1 MEEVNI
7 GPEGQEKIREGE
19 STIKSIQI
27 LFNDFKKN
35 NSDCT
40 NWDEF
45 KRSERE
51 FNELVDVFNQIVN
64 PNRNNQ
70 HDNMS
75 DDSDRDEE
83 LGFYNN
89 DYRCNQQ
96 DIMYDQGN
104 IGHAKVLDMD
114 EVVKERAER
123 INNINQ
129 NAVAINSMA
138 TEINQS
144 IYSCDNILDQVVKNT
159 REANNNLLKSNK
171 ELTEANVRAANRKSF
186 CMRLVVTLAM
196 IMLVMGFFVT
206 RGYYIFNLF

>member
-27 LFNDFKKN
+27 LFNDFKKH

-51 FNELVDVFNQIVN
+51 FNELVDAFNQIVN

-75 DDSDRDEE
+75 NDSDRDEE

-89 DYRCNQQ
+89 DYRCDQQ

-123 INNINQ
+123 INNISQ
-129 NAVAINSMA
+129 TSVAINSMA

-159 REANNNLLKSNK
+159 RDANNNLLKSNK
-171 ELTEANVRAANRKSF
+171 ELSEANVRAANRKSF

-196 IMLVMGFFVT
+196 IMLIMGFFVT
-206 RGYYIFNLF
+206 RGYYIFDLF

>member
-1 MEEVNI
+1 MEEANI

-27 LFNDFKKN
+27 LFNDFKKY

-64 PNRNNQ
+64 PNQNKQ
-70 HDNMS
+70 YDNMS
-75 DDSDRDEE
+75 DDSERDEE

-89 DYRCNQQ
+89 DIRCDRQ
-96 DIMYDQGN
+96 DIMYEQSN

-114 EVVKERAER
+114 EVVKDRAER
-123 INNINQ
+123 IDNINH

-144 IYSCDNILDQVVKNT
+144 IYSSDNIVDQIVKCT
-159 REANNNLLKSNK
+159 RESNNNLLKANK
-171 ELTEANVRAANRKSF
+171 ELTEADYRAANRKSF
-186 CMRLVVTLAM
+186 CMRLVVILAM

-206 RGYYIFNLF
+206 RGYYIFSLF